1 MTKFWNWIRDDEG
14 ERILRLEGPIDEQN
28 TWGDGITPSAFRDEL
43 EAEEGDVTVWINSPG
58 GSVFCGAEIYNML
71 CDYKGKVTVKID
83 AIAASAASVIAMAG
97 DRVLISPV
105 GMIVV
110 HDPMT
115 IAMGNTR
122 DMEKAITTL
131 NEVKESL
138 INAYVKK
145 SGLSRNKVAKLMS
158 EETWLNARKAVE
170 YGFADEILF
179 ENDKQLDNDEQDD
192 TDHEDNDNTDGDE
205 KDGKKEK
212 TISNYSPVWQF
223 SSKLMEETILNQLS
237 GEDLNE
243 GREQD
248 PPNPKAQ
255 EPAEE
260 GVTETTEPTDEVTPI
275 EDEITETDEPTDVEG
290 EPEEEAPD
298 KIGEPIDVTGL
309 LSAVDELLAAVDDL
323 LTTVDVHHETV
334 VDSAADPPQTIMDI
348 EEVETITI
356 GLDGKTEDGSMPYT
370 LLKKQLE
377 YLR

>member
-179 ENDKQLDNDEQDD
+179 EDEKKQPDEDDPDNNDPDEDD
-192 TDHEDNDNTDGDE
+192 DNTDGDE

-212 TISNYSPVWQF
+212 TIKSYSPVWQF

-243 GREQD
+243 GGEQD
-248 PPNPKAQ
+248 PTDPEAQ

-260 GVTETTEPTDEVTPI
+260 RVTETTEPTDEVTLNVV
-275 EDEITETDEPTDVEG
+275 ESTDEEG
-290 EPEEEAPD
+290 ETEEEAPD

-334 VDSAADPPQTIMDI
+334 VDSAADMPQIITDI
-348 EEVETITI
+348 EEPETITI
-356 GLDGKTEDGSMPYT
+356 GFDGKTEDGSMPYT

>member
-1 MTKFWNWIRDDEG
+1 MTKFWNWVRDEG

-105 GMIVV
+105 GILYL

-115 IAMGNTR
+115 VACGNTR

-179 ENDKQLDNDEQDD
+179 ADNKLPDNEEQDD
-192 TDHEDNDNTDGDE
+192 PDEDNDNTDGDE

-248 PPNPKAQ
+248 PTDPEAQ

-260 GVTETTEPTDEVTPI
+260 GVTETTEPTDEVTPL
-275 EDEITETDEPTDVEG
+275 EDEVTETDEPID
-290 EPEEEAPD
+290 EEAPD

>member
-1 MTKFWNWIRDDEG
+1 MTKFWNWVRDEG

-28 TWGDGITPSAFRDEL
+28 IWGDGITPSAFRDEL

-58 GSVFCGAEIYNML
+58 GNVFCGAEIYNML

-105 GMIVV
+105 GILYL

-115 IAMGNTR
+115 VACGNTR

-179 ENDKQLDNDEQDD
+179 ADNKQPDNEEQDD
-192 TDHEDNDNTDGDE
+192 PDEDNDNTDGDE

-260 GVTETTEPTDEVTPI
+260 GVTETTEPTDEVTPL
-275 EDEITETDEPTDVEG
+275 EDEVTETDEPIDEE
-290 EPEEEAPD
+290 EPE
-298 KIGEPIDVTGL
+298 KIGEPIDVTCL